1 MDYEMTVLEGMVEE
15 IVYTN
20 YANGY
25 TVCTL
30 DVGGDMVTATG
41 CMPYLSEGESVKL
54 TGNWTT
60 HPEYGE
66 QFGVRLY
73 EKVLP
78 TTAAAILRYL
88 GSGVVKGIRLAT
100 AKKIVDKFG
109 DDTLSV
115 LLNEP
120 HRLAQISGIS
130 KAKAAEIGDSYA
142 KQQSISSTVM
152 FLQQYGIGAQTAL
165 KVYRRFGQDAVTYIK
180 DDPFVLVDEVNGV
193 SFKMV
198 DRIAYAMGIGAE
210 NLSRLRAG
218 VKFVLNYNAQN
229 SGHTYLPFDILRATA
244 AQMLGVS
251 EDEAERA
258 IYSLSVEN
266 AVILQQIDGEQ
277 VVFLEKLFAAE
288 GYICRRVSQM
298 TQKAG
303 ILPEAEAVR
312 LVSEWEAAH
321 TLTLADEQREAVVDA
336 LCSRIMVLTGGPG
349 TGKTTIVNTIIE
361 ILQEKQI
368 SIALTAPTGRAA
380 KRMSEVTNLPAKTIH
395 RLLEITFTED
405 EDFKLFARDEGNP
418 LDEDVIIVDES
429 SMVDV
434 LLGSALFQALKPTAH
449 LILVGDADQL
459 PPVGAGNLL
468 GDLIESGA
476 VKTVRLTKIFRQA
489 AQSMI
494 VQNAHRII
502 SGEDPLLNAA
512 DSDFYFVA
520 RGSADTIA
528 AAVAQLCKTRLP
540 QAYGYDPMKQIQ
552 VLSPMKKGPAGV
564 RNLNKLLQQSLNP
577 PSPDKTE
584 RKAGERILR
593 EGDRV
598 MQTKNNYDLVWE
610 AEDAAEPGTGVF
622 NGDMGVIEE
631 IDLAGKR
638 LTVKYDDK
646 RVHYTF
652 DMLEELELAYAVTV
666 HKSQGSEFDVVVMPV
681 YHAAPMLM
689 KRNLLYTAVTR
700 AKQFVVLV
708 GNEAAI
714 RTMVASDSENKRFT
728 SIRWW
733 LSNEEEHNAE

>member
-312 LVSEWEAAH
+312 LVSEWEAAPYAH
-321 TLTLADEQREAVVDA
+321 ARGRAARGCCRRALLAHYGADGRPGHGKDNDREHDY
-336 LCSRIMVLTGGPG
+336 RNF
-349 TGKTTIVNTIIE
+349 TGKTDFHCADRTDR
-361 ILQEKQI
+361 
-368 SIALTAPTGRAA
+368 TGGKAHERGD
-380 KRMSEVTNLPAKTIH
+380 KPAGK
-395 RLLEITFTED
+395 D
-405 EDFKLFARDEGNP
+405 D
-418 LDEDVIIVDES
+418 S
-429 SMVDV
+429 
-434 LLGSALFQALKPTAH
+434 
-449 LILVGDADQL
+449 
-459 PPVGAGNLL
+459 PPAGN
-468 GDLIESGA
+468 
-476 VKTVRLTKIFRQA
+476 
-489 AQSMI
+489 
-494 VQNAHRII
+494 H
-502 SGEDPLLNAA
+502 
-512 DSDFYFVA
+512 
-520 RGSADTIA
+520 
-528 AAVAQLCKTRLP
+528 
-540 QAYGYDPMKQIQ
+540 
-552 VLSPMKKGPAGV
+552 
-564 RNLNKLLQQSLNP
+564 
-577 PSPDKTE
+577 
-584 RKAGERILR
+584 
-593 EGDRV
+593 
-598 MQTKNNYDLVWE
+598 
-610 AEDAAEPGTGVF
+610 
-622 NGDMGVIEE
+622 
-631 IDLAGKR
+631 
-638 LTVKYDDK
+638 
-646 RVHYTF
+646 
-652 DMLEELELAYAVTV
+652 
-666 HKSQGSEFDVVVMPV
+666 
-681 YHAAPMLM
+681 
-689 KRNLLYTAVTR
+689 LY
-700 AKQFVVLV
+700 
-708 GNEAAI
+708 
-714 RTMVASDSENKRFT
+714 
-728 SIRWW
+728 
-733 LSNEEEHNAE
+733 

>member
-1 MDYEMTVLEGMVEE
+1 MTVLEGMVEE

-30 DVGGDMVTATG
+30 DADGEPVTATG

-54 TGNWTT
+54 SGSWVT
-60 HPEYGE
+60 HPEYGR
-66 QFGVRLY
+66 QFSVRLY

-78 TTAAAILRYL
+78 TTSAAILRYL
-88 GSGVVKGIRLAT
+88 GSGIVKGIRLAT

-109 DDTLSV
+109 DDTLTV
-115 LLNEP
+115 LASEP

-130 KAKAAEIGDSYA
+130 KAKAAEIGEAYA

-165 KVYRRFGQDAVTYIK
+165 KVYRRFGQDAVAYIK
-180 DDPFVLVDEVNGV
+180 DDPYVLVDEVGGV

-198 DRIAYAMGIGAE
+198 DRIAYAMGVGAE

-218 VKFVLNYNAQN
+218 VKYVLNYNAQN
-229 SGHTYLPFDILRATA
+229 GGHTYLPFDVLRSTA

-258 IYSLSVEN
+258 VYSLSVEN
-266 AVILQQIDGEQ
+266 AVILQEIDGVQ
-277 VVFLEKLFAAE
+277 GVFLEKMFAAE
-288 GYICRRVSQM
+288 GYICRKVEQM
-298 TQKAG
+298 AHKAG
-303 ILPEAEAVR
+303 ILPVPEAAR
-312 LVSEWEAAH
+312 LVDEWEAAH
-321 TLTLADEQREAVVDA
+321 TLTLADEQREAVIDA
-336 LCSRIMVLTGGPG
+336 LSSRIMVLTGGPG
-349 TGKTTIVNTIIE
+349 TGKTTIVNTILE
-361 ILQEKQI
+361 ILQQKSI

-380 KRMSEVTNLPAKTIH
+380 KRMSEVTGLPAKTIH

-405 EDFKLFARDEGNP
+405 EDFKLFARDESNP
-418 LDEDVIIVDES
+418 LEEDVVIVDES

-434 LLGSALFQALKPTAH
+434 LLGSALFKALKPTAH

-459 PPVGAGNLL
+459 PPVGAGNML
-468 GDLIESGA
+468 GDLIASGA
-476 VKTVRLTKIFRQA
+476 VKTVRLSKIFRQA

-502 SGEDPLLNAA
+502 GGEEPILNAEG
-512 DSDFYFVA
+512 SDFYFVA
-520 RGSADTIA
+520 RGSTDTIA
-528 AAVAQLCKTRLP
+528 AAVAHLCRTRLP

-564 RNLNKLLQQSLNP
+564 RNLNKLLQQNLNP

-598 MQTKNNYDLVWE
+598 MQVKNNYDLTWTP
-610 AEDAAEPGTGVF
+610 DDGGEPGTGVF
-622 NGDMGVIEE
+622 NGDMGFIEE
-631 IDLAGKR
+631 IDLLGKR

-646 RVHYTF
+646 RVDYTF

-681 YHAAPMLM
+681 FSAAPMLM

-708 GNEAAI
+708 GSEAAI
-714 RTMVASDSENKRFT
+714 RTMVASDSEAKRYT
-728 SIRWW
+728 SIRWK
-733 LSNEEEHNAE
+733 LEHEEEKNA